1 MAVVSGGKNNKLSSE
16 YLTIVD
22 RYKDKHR
29 HQQDSRQQVA
39 VRYSD
44 HRFLQEEGRIQKL
57 LSKDWLV
64 DVKNELLTEEIDFMK
79 ENIDN
84 EVIHRIY
91 QIQLNNKEDVE
102 RYREI
107 YNLFPF
113 NVRQNLANN
122 N

>member
-1 MAVVSGGKNNKLSSE
+1 
-16 YLTIVD
+16 VD
-22 RYKDKHR
+22 RYKDKNR
-29 HQQDSRQQVA
+29 HQKDSLQQVA